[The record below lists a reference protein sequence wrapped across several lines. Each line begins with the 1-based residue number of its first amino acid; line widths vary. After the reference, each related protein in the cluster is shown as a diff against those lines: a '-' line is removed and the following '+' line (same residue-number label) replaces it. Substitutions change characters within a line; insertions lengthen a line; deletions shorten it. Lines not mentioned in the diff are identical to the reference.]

1 MKPFLSRLL
10 PALKNLTISVP
21 PSDHTLAN
29 GIHADDNG
37 ATHITQAWVWGRLAA
52 WLRPG
57 DFLFA
62 DTGTA
67 AFGFTEHPFP
77 ANFSFQTQSY
87 YGSIGW
93 ATPAAL
99 GCAAALRELA
109 QETNDPQRR
118 RTLLITGD
126 GSFQLTM
133 AEVGTMIARGLE
145 PIIMVIN
152 NAGYTIERIIHGA
165 KQGYNDIAP
174 YNFRYTLQ
182 LFGMSDEQAKQNF
195 RRVRTKAEMEEV
207 LGSKAFEEQEGVKM
221 VEVMMEKIDAPVKL
235 VEQLAMRGEEQ
246 IVKMKEAG
254 FMK

>member
-1 MKPFLSRLL
+1 MKPFLNRLL
-10 PALKNLTISVP
+10 PALDNLTISVP
-21 PSDHTLAN
+21 PSDHSLAN
-29 GIHADDNG
+29 GIHASDND
-37 ATHITQAWVWGRLAA
+37 ATHITQAYIWGRLAA

-57 DFLFA
+57 DIVFA

-67 AFGFTEHPFP
+67 AFGFIEQPFP

-99 GCAAALRELA
+99 GAAAAFEELA
-109 QETNDPQRR
+109 QETNQPRG

-133 AEVGTMIARGLE
+133 GEVGTMIVRGLA

-165 KQGYNDIAP
+165 HQGYNDIAP

-182 LFGMSDEQAKQNF
+182 LFGMGDEQAKRNF
-195 RRVRTKAEMEEV
+195 RRVQTKAEMEEV
-207 LGSKAFEEQEGVKM
+207 LGDKAFEEQEGVKM
-221 VEVMMEKIDAPVKL
+221 VEVVMEKIDAPVRL
-235 VEQLAMRGEEQ
+235 VEQIARRGEQ
-246 IVKMKEAG
+246 QVAKMREAG
-254 FMK
+254 FVK